1 MECFPKR
8 VGIKTRDDLFE
19 DPPQALPSGGCVKR
33 LSNHLPPE
41 REVESPN
48 FRQPTGFENARR
60 QSDTLQNIGKSPLD
74 DMTDVKPGI
83 MEMIQ
88 EERRVSKIR
97 NPFFWEYLHML
108 I

>member
-1 MECFPKR
+1 MIVRIRPEESMECFPKR

-19 DPPQALPSGGCVKR
+19 DAPQALPTVKR
-33 LSNHLPPE
+33 LSNHHPPE
-41 REVESPN
+41 RDVESPN

-60 QSDTLQNIGKSPLD
+60 QSDTLQTIGKSPLD

-97 NPFFWEYLHML
+97 NPFL
-108 I
+108 